1 MGRKFKNNRRPQRK
15 TAPPP
20 QPYLEFPV
28 GSTEWAIRKEEQ
40 MRKDAYSASLAAAA
54 AAAAAAEEPR
64 KRAALP
70 SAREA
75 FERRRRHDG
84 KERK

>member
-20 QPYLEFPV
+20 PPYLEFPV

-54 AAAAAAEEPR
+54 AAEEPR
-64 KRAALP
+64 KRPALP

-75 FERRRRHDG
+75 FERRRHDG
-84 KERK
+84 KERKRNSRF